1 MIQILFGL
9 RSMLGLDR
17 KNDDFYA
24 NLLLIKKITIPI
36 TKPIEVSSI
45 FPLIRPPVTRA
56 NDKENRATRTNQPLF
71 KNVSFV

>member
-24 NLLLIKKITIPI
+24 NLFLIKKITYN
-36 TKPIEVSSI
+36 V
-45 FPLIRPPVTRA
+45 FALIRQTKLLYRDRVELLVTV
-56 NDKENRATRTNQPLF
+56 F
-71 KNVSFV
+71 IIY